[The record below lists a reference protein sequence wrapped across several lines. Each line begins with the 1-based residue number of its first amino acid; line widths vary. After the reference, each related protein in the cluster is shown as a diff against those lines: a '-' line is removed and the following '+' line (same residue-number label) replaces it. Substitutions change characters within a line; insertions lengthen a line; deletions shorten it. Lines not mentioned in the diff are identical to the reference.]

1 MRNIKRNKLK
11 GGNYFKLR
19 GSKIG
24 LITIGT
30 LLFIISLLLI
40 LAFVVHDQ

>member
-1 MRNIKRNKLK
+1 MENKKRNKLN
-11 GGNYFKLR
+11 GGSYFKLR

-24 LITIGT
+24 LIAIGT

>member
-1 MRNIKRNKLK
+1 MENKKINKLK

-24 LITIGT
+24 LIVIGT

-40 LAFVVHDQ
+40 LAFIVHDQ